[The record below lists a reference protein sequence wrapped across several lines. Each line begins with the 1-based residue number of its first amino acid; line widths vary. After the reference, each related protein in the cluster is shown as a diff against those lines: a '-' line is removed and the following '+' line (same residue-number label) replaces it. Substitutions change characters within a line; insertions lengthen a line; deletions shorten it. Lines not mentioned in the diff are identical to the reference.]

1 MFLYIDN
8 INSLQE
14 INANLIV
21 SEKIGNGIIVNYEN
35 NKIFIKTNQ
44 IINQY
49 DIAKINCKN
58 VIKINSDNSFY
69 KYLKSKNVNYVAE
82 NSLIQVIG
90 HKYSMKEDIF
100 NYLSNGGAYY
110 SRYVP
115 LILLGKRYPKNDI
128 ILDKLQNISLI
139 HLFTISGFHI
149 NIIIYIFE
157 KIFWNLKIKNKY
169 FHFLIYLFMILYI
182 LILGMPIAAMR
193 AFIFSFLCFINKKFL
208 HKKFHTLNLL
218 SITMS
223 IFFFINPYIVYSLS
237 FVFTFLMTFVIVLLN
252 SFANLKYK
260 KIKMIIFTWI
270 MSTMFNIYLNNEINF
285 LSWLSNIFFTPIIS
299 FSYILTF
306 FFFWLKPTLDNYY
319 LILDIMI
326 NMFQFIKLSI
336 NLNLDPNWL
345 ILFISFIYILLLIIA
360 KKPMI
365 KEHNMFLKFYNW
377 TEFK

>member
-35 NKIFIKTNQ
+35 KKIFIKTNQ

-90 HKYSMKEDIF
+90 HKYSVKEDII

-128 ILDKLQNISLI
+128 ILVKLQNISLI

-157 KIFWNLKIKNKY
+157 KIFLNLKIKNKY

-182 LILGMPIAAMR
+182 
-193 AFIFSFLCFINKKFL
+193 
-208 HKKFHTLNLL
+208 
-218 SITMS
+218 
-223 IFFFINPYIVYSLS
+223 
-237 FVFTFLMTFVIVLLN
+237 
-252 SFANLKYK
+252 
-260 KIKMIIFTWI
+260 
-270 MSTMFNIYLNNEINF
+270 
-285 LSWLSNIFFTPIIS
+285 
-299 FSYILTF
+299 
-306 FFFWLKPTLDNYY
+306 
-319 LILDIMI
+319 
-326 NMFQFIKLSI
+326 
-336 NLNLDPNWL
+336 
-345 ILFISFIYILLLIIA
+345 
-360 KKPMI
+360 
-365 KEHNMFLKFYNW
+365 
-377 TEFK
+377 

>member
-1 MFLYIDN
+1 
-8 INSLQE
+8 
-14 INANLIV
+14 
-21 SEKIGNGIIVNYEN
+21 
-35 NKIFIKTNQ
+35 
-44 IINQY
+44 
-49 DIAKINCKN
+49 
-58 VIKINSDNSFY
+58 
-69 KYLKSKNVNYVAE
+69 
-82 NSLIQVIG
+82 
-90 HKYSMKEDIF
+90 
-100 NYLSNGGAYY
+100 
-110 SRYVP
+110 
-115 LILLGKRYPKNDI
+115 
-128 ILDKLQNISLI
+128 
-139 HLFTISGFHI
+139 
-149 NIIIYIFE
+149 
-157 KIFWNLKIKNKY
+157 
-169 FHFLIYLFMILYI
+169 
-182 LILGMPIAAMR
+182 MPIAAMR

-237 FVFTFLMTFVIVLLN
+237 FVFTFLMTFVIILLN

-285 LSWLSNIFFTPIIS
+285 SSWLSNIFFTPIIS